1 MPRWCLIE
9 SDPAVFTELVE
20 RFGTRGVAVEELIA
34 LEPDALRGHTAVY
47 GLILLFRWAPQMKS
61 QQEQE
66 SQSQQQ
72 TSDGAVVPDA
82 PVYFAQ
88 QTVNNACATL
98 ALINTLLNYS
108 DRIDLGDTLSNFLS
122 FTREMN
128 PYLRGT
134 QVGHC
139 EVLRDAH
146 NSFAPACIFELD
158 AEKPDASD
166 VYHFV
171 SFIYKNGAIWE
182 LDGLQ
187 EGPILAGDATDE
199 NYKEKLIEVVQ
210 KRIIDKSAADQSRT
224 GRGISF
230 SLMAVVDDRLL
241 QLEKEIKEAKE
252 REAPTMYLEEQLEQ
266 LRAQREKGR
275 VENQRRRHNYVG
287 MIVELL
293 RALAEKGKLKDIID
307 EVVSKKQAAAN
318 SN

>member
-47 GLILLFRWAPQMKS
+47 GLILLFRWAPQSQS
-61 QQEQE
+61 QQ
-66 SQSQQQ
+66 QQQ

-98 ALINTLLNYS
+98 ALVNTLLNYS
-108 DRIDLGDTLSNFLS
+108 DRIELGEPLRNFLS
-122 FTREMN
+122 FTNEMN
-128 PYLRGT
+128 PHLRGT
-134 QVGHC
+134 QVGDC

-146 NSFAPACIFELD
+146 NSFAPAMLFEMD
-158 AEKPDASD
+158 RETPDASD

-224 GRGISF
+224 ARGISF

-241 QLEKEIKEAKE
+241 QLEKEIREAKK

-275 VENQRRRHNYVG
+275 VENQRRRHDYAA

-293 RALAEKGKLKDIID
+293 KALAEKGKLKDIID
-307 EVVSKKQAAAN
+307 EVVSKKKAATN
-318 SN
+318 TN